1 MDQLKRNP
9 HWSVVHLRM
18 SLLFIV
24 LKLFL
29 ATMLAEVDFM
39 VLEVDVVVVIVL
51 VDVVGTMV
59 IVVVV
64 VELTLLNSEMNMV
77 VEIMVNLARVK
88 L

>member
-1 MDQLKRNP
+1 
-9 HWSVVHLRM
+9 
-18 SLLFIV
+18 
-24 LKLFL
+24 
-29 ATMLAEVDFM
+29 MLVEVDFV

>member
-1 MDQLKRNP
+1 
-9 HWSVVHLRM
+9 
-18 SLLFIV
+18 
-24 LKLFL
+24 
-29 ATMLAEVDFM
+29 MLVEVDFV
-39 VLEVDVVVVIVL
+39 VLEVDVVVAIVL

-77 VEIMVNLARVK
+77 VEIMVNLARGK